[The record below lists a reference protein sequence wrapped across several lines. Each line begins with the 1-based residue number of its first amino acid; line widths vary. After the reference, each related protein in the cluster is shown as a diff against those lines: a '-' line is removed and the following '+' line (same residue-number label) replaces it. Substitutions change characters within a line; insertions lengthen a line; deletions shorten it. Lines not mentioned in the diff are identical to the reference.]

1 MSLARHFPALDPQ
14 ATALRDAFLAW
25 QCRVRQIMMRDEM
38 GRPGE
43 GIMPALYLP
52 GHDEP
57 MGHLITVLSKAPG
70 HAQVP
75 EMRHI
80 AQRTNDPARRRED
93 ALKLFSE
100 MYYQRP
106 REFSDLLTAT
116 FPPESPGA
124 AAIREAEQVRLVFDA
139 YRQRY
144 DLTCRVWRLA
154 EHHPSYQATW
164 WHNLLFNPGLPAG
177 TVILGFEP
185 DWAASSANPDP
196 GPTTGA
202 RGATPDRF

>member
-1 MSLARHFPALDPQ
+1 MSLARPFPALDPE
-14 ATALRDAFLAW
+14 AIALRDAFLAW
-25 QCRVRQIMMRDEM
+25 QCRVRQIMMREEM
-38 GRPGE
+38 GRPGD
-43 GIMPALYLP
+43 GVMPVLHLGDAP
-52 GHDEP
+52 EPAGHV
-57 MGHLITVLSKAPG
+57 ITVLSKAPG

-116 FPPESPGA
+116 FPPDSPGA
-124 AAIREAEQVRLVFDA
+124 ATIRQAGRVRLVFEA

-144 DLTCRVWRLA
+144 DLMCRVWRLA

-164 WHNLLFNPGLPAG
+164 WHNVLFNPGLPAG
-177 TVILGFEP
+177 TVVLGFEP
-185 DWAASSANPDP
+185 DWTASAADPDP
-196 GPTTGA
+196 
-202 RGATPDRF
+202 RPDRAPAPTEPDRY